1 MKRRGWGWWSG
12 KRGEPNFKG
21 LDDTP
26 DVGSFDSAQIDA
38 AFQPLSFEVALN
50 QDGAFSYP
58 TSSAPADAA
67 QVDAVATYA
76 ATSNAFQASAAAYA
90 ASSNA
95 FQGKWTLSS
104 SFFPN
109 IISWTFWKYD
119 FNF

>member
-1 MKRRGWGWWSG
+1 M
-12 KRGEPNFKG
+12 KG

-67 QVDAVATYA
+67 QVDAVANA
-76 ATSNAFQASAAAYA
+76 GTSNAFQASAAAYA

-109 IISWTFWKYD
+109 IIS
-119 FNF
+119 